1 MANHKTERSTFSIY
15 PSDKTKLKQ
24 LADWYETDMSS
35 IIRMLIRSKHENSL
49 RLFTKFKSYDEFI
62 KSINYE

>member
-1 MANHKTERSTFSIY
+1 MTNHKTERSTFSTY

-62 KSINYE
+62 KSIS